1 MSRTRFNER
10 KATQVAARLLKA
22 AGGTLE
28 YFSIIKMMYFADREA
43 LLKWGVPITN
53 DRYYSL
59 NHGPVL
65 SQVKDLV
72 DDRSDSFWRQHISAP
87 SNYKIS
93 LTTDAGNDQLSEA
106 EESLIDEIFKENRRL
121 SWWSLRQKSHK
132 LPEWK
137 DPEGS
142 STAIEV
148 GDILR
153 AAGLK
158 KKDREKIEAELN
170 MFRRMEALSGD

>member
-1 MSRTRFNER
+1 MPRAQFNEQ

-22 AGGTLE
+22 AGGSLE

-43 LLKWGVPITN
+43 LLRWGVPITN

-59 NHGPVL
+59 AHGPVL

-72 DDRSDSFWRQHISAP
+72 DDRGDSFWHNHISP
-87 SNYKIS
+87 PNNYKVS
-93 LTTDAGNDQLSEA
+93 LTADAGNDQLSEA
-106 EESLIDEIFKENRRL
+106 EEELIDEIFRKNERL
-121 SWWSLRQKSHK
+121 NWWGLREKSHE

-142 STAIEV
+142 SIRIEIR
-148 GDILR
+148 DILR
-153 AAGLK
+153 AAGIK

-170 MFRRMEALSGD
+170 AFRRMEALPAD